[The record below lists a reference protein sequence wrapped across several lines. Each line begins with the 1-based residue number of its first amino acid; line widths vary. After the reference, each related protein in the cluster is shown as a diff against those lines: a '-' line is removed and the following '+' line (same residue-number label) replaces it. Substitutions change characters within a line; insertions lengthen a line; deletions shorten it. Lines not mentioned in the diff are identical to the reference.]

1 MFQGSIEW
9 DARRVQSMRAILRLF
24 GSQFMKLTGQQ
35 DAERCAEEAEAVV
48 GEDIDQAGPDAAVLP
63 EVDAL
68 DGEGGKRGEG
78 AEEADEQQ
86 EPQLG

>member
-1 MFQGSIEW
+1 MLPDERFPFW
-9 DARRVQSMRAILRLF
+9 AIASSHR
-24 GSQFMKLTGQQ
+24 SQLLKLTGQQ
-35 DAERCAEEAEAVV
+35 DAERRAEEAEAVV

-68 DGEGGKRGEG
+68 DGEGGEGGKG

-86 EPQLG
+86 EPQLR